1 MKSLQ
6 QVAPYPL
13 PFRGNGLRRALCE
26 TQGKLWS
33 HRNSFR
39 ESKVLHFWTVLL
51 WDALGVSA
59 TDLRFLTVRKSVL
72 APHSHWHTTGL
83 YLLPRH
89 GDARVLTLEL
99 KGSRRSASI
108 SSPGETWRVLLGCWN
123 WWSHLRRNLCI
134 ISSHT
139 SCDRWRRICLQC
151 RRPGLD
157 PWVRNI
163 PWRREWLPTPVS
175 LSGESHGRRSL
186 VGYSPRGHRVRHNWV
201 TNTATF
207 RFINIRQAPYE
218 NQRGHCL
225 SYVDN
230 ALRISVLAVKRI
242 MHVSDVY
249 GEKWRHWV
257 LDVFIKGMKR
267 MPPSHAKGHGIMSF
281 GFCFSC
287 NCTSSNSSH
296 YILLLILRLNKIEN
310 SASKSYWPYFKW
322 SVTSVKKGFSIRQ
335 HKYRPFILSQKVQVE
350 TQPNPAELKCFSG
363 VVLFHW
369 PWWLHTQRCG
379 QQ

>member
-1 MKSLQ
+1 M
-6 QVAPYPL
+6 
-13 PFRGNGLRRALCE
+13 
-26 TQGKLWS
+26 
-33 HRNSFR
+33 
-39 ESKVLHFWTVLL
+39 
-51 WDALGVSA
+51 
-59 TDLRFLTVRKSVL
+59 
-72 APHSHWHTTGL
+72 
-83 YLLPRH
+83 
-89 GDARVLTLEL
+89 
-99 KGSRRSASI
+99 
-108 SSPGETWRVLLGCWN
+108 
-123 WWSHLRRNLCI
+123 
-134 ISSHT
+134 
-139 SCDRWRRICLQC
+139 
-151 RRPGLD
+151 
-157 PWVRNI
+157 
-163 PWRREWLPTPVS
+163 
-175 LSGESHGRRSL
+175 
-186 VGYSPRGHRVRHNWV
+186 
-201 TNTATF
+201 
-207 RFINIRQAPYE
+207 
-218 NQRGHCL
+218 
-225 SYVDN
+225 DN

-281 GFCFSC
+281 RFCFSC